1 MYNCYPCRS
10 SQGSKV
16 LQSLKE
22 SSTTDGPEGTVPN
35 KCLKSLELV
44 KTSQLYQSQYIGT
57 DTISRI
63 ENETEYQGTIN
74 AHYKKVVLMQI
85 TALIV

>member
-1 MYNCYPCRS
+1 M
-10 SQGSKV
+10 

-22 SSTTDGPEGTVPN
+22 SSTTDGPEGTLSN

-44 KTSQLYQSQYIGT
+44 KTFQLYQSQYIGT
-57 DTISRI
+57 DTISRM
-63 ENETEYQGTIN
+63 EDETEYEGTIN

>member
-1 MYNCYPCRS
+1 M
-10 SQGSKV
+10 

-22 SSTTDGPEGTVPN
+22 SSTTDGPEGTLSN

-44 KTSQLYQSQYIGT
+44 KTSQLYQSQYAGA

-63 ENETEYQGTIN
+63 ENETEYGGTIN
-74 AHYKKVVLMQI
+74 ARYKRVVLTQI
-85 TALIV
+85 TALIM